1 MFKSIYSN
9 KNFALLICMLL
20 ISITAYA
27 LRPTLKFVEDQGSQ
41 AFMNAIPTSF
51 ADWKEVESNQ
61 IQIDLVPRKEDG
73 SRSMDSP
80 YDDTLMRTYVN
91 SKGEVV
97 QLALAYGRTQRQE
110 VKIHR
115 PELCYYAQGFEVK
128 SLVSSDFNITSTHQ
142 KPIIGKNM
150 LVVNPAYQEAVSYWI
165 RIGDIYSESPW
176 QTRFYII
183 KKGLT
188 GDVVDGILVRASSTT
203 NDGTN
208 AKELYQRNQLFLKTL
223 VANIQ
228 SEQVRNLL
236 IQ

>member
-1 MFKSIYSN
+1 
-9 KNFALLICMLL
+9 MLL

-27 LRPTLKFVEDQGSQ
+27 LRPTLTYVEAQGSQ
-41 AFMNAIPTSF
+41 VFMNAIPKTF
-51 ADWKEVESNQ
+51 ANWKEVESNQ

-73 SRSMDSP
+73 SRSTDSP
-80 YDDTLMRTYVN
+80 YDETLMRTYVN

-97 QLALAYGRTQRQE
+97 QLAVAYGRTQRQE

-128 SLVSSDFNITSTHQ
+128 SLVSSNFNIMSTHQ
-142 KPIIGKNM
+142 KPVIGKNM
-150 LVVNPAYQEAVSYWI
+150 LVANPAYQEAVSYWI

-188 GDVVDGILVRASSTT
+188 GDVVDGVLVRASSIT
-203 NDGTN
+203 NDG
-208 AKELYQRNQLFLKTL
+208 AHAAELYQRNQLFLKTL

-228 SEQVRNLL
+228 SEQVKKLL

>member
-1 MFKSIYSN
+1 MLKNIFLN
-9 KNFALLICMLL
+9 KNFPLLICMIL
-20 ISITAYA
+20 ISIAAYA
-27 LRPTLKFVEDQGSQ
+27 LKPTLKFVEEQDSQ
-41 AFMNAIPTSF
+41 VFINSIPKVF

-73 SRSMDSP
+73 SRSTDSP
-80 YDDTLMRTYVN
+80 YDETLMRTYVN
-91 SKGEVV
+91 SKGEAV

-128 SLVSSDFNITSTHQ
+128 SLVSSDFNIVSTHQ

-188 GDVVDGILVRASSTT
+188 GDVVDGVLVRASSTT
-203 NDGTN
+203 NDGGN
-208 AKELYQRNQLFLKTL
+208 VEVLYERNKLFLKSL
-223 VANIQ
+223 VESIQ
-228 SEQVRNLL
+228 SEHVKKML